1 VLGLGVAAYLA
12 YVETNQVK
20 AVCGPIGECN
30 IVQTSDY
37 ARILG
42 IPVAVLGVLNYLVI
56 GVLWAGQRLP
66 ARRWANLSAL
76 GLLGLTF
83 FGVLFSIYL
92 TCLELFV
99 IHAICA
105 WCLCSAVVTM
115 LTMFLVAGSITGKVH
130 DD

>member
-1 VLGLGVAAYLA
+1 VLGLVVAAYLA

-20 AVCGPIGECN
+20 AVCGPVGECN
-30 IVQTSDY
+30 IVQTSEY

-42 IPVAVLGVLNYLVI
+42 IPVAVLGVLNYLAI
-56 GVLWAGQRLP
+56 GVLWAGQTYL
-66 ARRWANLSAL
+66 ARRWANLSGL

-105 WCLCSAVVTM
+105 WCLCSAIVTM
-115 LTMFLVAGSITGKVH
+115 LTMFLVAGSMKGKSH
-130 DD
+130 DN